1 MRKKKDLMIIY
12 FTYMFYI
19 YITIQKNIYY
29 INLKNIY
36 LYYKAHI
43 SSVCYQNSH
52 NCDDDIK
59 KMVDSF
65 EFLKKLEEINVI
77 FKLPILYISN
87 YN

>member
-1 MRKKKDLMIIY
+1 M
-12 FTYMFYI
+12 
-19 YITIQKNIYY
+19 
-29 INLKNIY
+29 
-36 LYYKAHI
+36 
-43 SSVCYQNSH
+43 CYQNSH

-87 YN
+87 YNSESITYNKHSENNINIEYEIEEFINSEEFKTNYSFLIYQKFI